1 MTRLECLPATNMLKS
16 GCGVSPQELSKVEV
30 HFVGK
35 GVGGQEF
42 HSTHASGHAVS
53 FLLGTGQVMDECVL
67 CVCIHTCLCNALQQ

>member
-1 MTRLECLPATNMLKS
+1 MLEIKRLKS

-35 GVGGQEF
+35 VVGGQEF

-53 FLLGTGQVMDECVL
+53 FLLGTGQV
-67 CVCIHTCLCNALQQ
+67 HG